1 MAKTISYDDFLRFLG
16 LARLA
21 EEHDKATRRIDD
33 TAARLLGM
41 CESEI
46 QDFYR
51 THAYDALHGNRDSR
65 EAMRLMGI
73 EIECPVIEPKTTFKV
88 GDVVRHKRG
97 GPPMCIDL
105 MNDRGEVA
113 CVWLAAGSPRRAT
126 FALSELEHT
135 LSEAPDA

>member
-105 MNDRGEVA
+105 IAAVALNWHRNATGESVGGDS
-113 CVWLAAGSPRRAT
+113 VELAVLDTTRARK
-126 FALSELEHT
+126 
-135 LSEAPDA
+135 